1 VVLGL
6 GVHLVATSDGADF
19 DATFVGS
26 VAGDEFVERVL
37 DGDFVFTESGGQLVD
52 GGGLVGGVDDGF
64 ESSFA
69 FVGGHRQFTV
79 YS

>member
-1 VVLGL
+1 MPRS
-6 GVHLVATSDGADF
+6 SD
-19 DATFVGS
+19 

-37 DGDFVFTESGGQLVD
+37 DGDLVFAESGGQLVD
-52 GGGLVGGVDDGF
+52 GGGVVGRVDDGF
-64 ESSFA
+64 ESGFA